1 MKTNY
6 HTHTTRCHH
15 ATGSD
20 EEFVLSAIKGGYQEI
35 GFSDHTPWKY
45 HTDYVADMRML
56 PEELPGYVESL
67 RSLREK
73 YRDQISIKIG
83 LECEYFPAYIHWL
96 KEKGVVMIEQPMPKE
111 KLEDIAWI
119 TQQSPLPIF
128 ADESLQR
135 LGDVAALKGAF
146 TGINIKLMK
155 CTGMREAWKMVT
167 LAHALGMRV
176 MVGCMTETSCAI
188 SAASQ
193 FSPLVDF
200 ADLDGNLLISNDRFK
215 GVEVVKGKI
224 TLNDLP
230 GIGVMK
236 I

>member
-1 MKTNY
+1 MEWY
-6 HTHTTRCHH
+6 FVVRYLA
-15 ATGSD
+15 ATGARVSELIQIKVEHVFKGYFD
-20 EEFVLSAIKGGYQEI
+20 LYSKGGKLRRLYIPKKLKIE
-35 GFSDHTPWKY
+35 T
-45 HTDYVADMRML
+45 
-56 PEELPGYVESL
+56 ES
-67 RSLREK
+67 
-73 YRDQISIKIG
+73 
-83 LECEYFPAYIHWL
+83 WL

>member
-1 MKTNY
+1 MIKEMIETIRSVTN
-6 HTHTTRCHH
+6 
-15 ATGSD
+15 
-20 EEFVLSAIKGGYQEI
+20 LPIAIDANQG
-35 GFSDHTPWKY
+35 WKDRQY
-45 HTDYVADMRML
+45 ALDM
-56 PEELPGYVESL
+56 
-67 RSLREK
+67 
-73 YRDQISIKIG
+73 
-83 LECEYFPAYIHWL
+83 IHWL
-96 KEKGVVMIEQPMPKE
+96 KEKGIVMIEQPMPKE
-111 KLEDIAWI
+111 KLDDIARI

-135 LGDVAALKGAF
+135 LGDVAALKDAF

-188 SAASQ
+188 SSSFTVLAISR
-193 FSPLVDF
+193 FCRP
-200 ADLDGNLLISNDRFK
+200 DGNLLISNDRFK